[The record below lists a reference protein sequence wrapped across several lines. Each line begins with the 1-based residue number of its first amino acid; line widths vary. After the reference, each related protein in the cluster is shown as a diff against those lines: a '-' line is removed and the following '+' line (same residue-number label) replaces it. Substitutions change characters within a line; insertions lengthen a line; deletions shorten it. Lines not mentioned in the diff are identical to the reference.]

1 LRPETYEREGIMD
14 VLKSS
19 QDEAQRKRDEAQF
32 YSMQQQIDD
41 LRRQFKETLARQQWF
56 EELYRQSEGKVQQL
70 QMSQDRLSQDVAQ
83 SLHARQVDE
92 GRMKAQLAELA
103 QKAENPEK
111 QIRELKAQIGELS
124 SGIKNDRD
132 VDAADRKQVE
142 DIQRQ
147 IREIYSSM
155 SLLTD
160 AQRQLRDL
168 VQELDAA
175 IGEVRNEAL
184 HVAEL
189 QRMEEQR
196 LRRQGVELQELF
208 EALRQQFG
216 EVSAKS
222 QRVDDVRRQ
231 MVERI
236 EGVEHE
242 FTNIRG
248 DHATVSHDIERLEK
262 MSTEQYIVQ
271 QDRLEAVRT
280 QIDSQLGEMRQM
292 ADQRM
297 DRYMSRFTSVDER
310 IRSLEQMLS
319 EIPSRFEA
327 LERRDETIGAEADSI
342 EEWLVLRQLEALE
355 GVLEEVRK
363 RRTERASVF
372 SSNPQVKPA
381 SAPGSVYNP
390 AGLLKSVRDAKPPS
404 KQKADVEVEAEESDE

>member
-1 LRPETYEREGIMD
+1 MD

-32 YSMQQQIDD
+32 YSIQQQIDD

-70 QMSQDRLSQDVAQ
+70 QMAQDRLSQDVAQ
-83 SLHARQVDE
+83 TLHARQIDE
-92 GRMKAQLAELA
+92 GRVKVQLADLA
-103 QKAENPEK
+103 QKVENPEK
-111 QIRELKAQIGELS
+111 QIRELKALISEVT
-124 SGIKNDRD
+124 SGIKSDRD

-168 VQELDAA
+168 IQELDAA

-189 QRMEEQR
+189 QRVEEQR

-208 EALRQQFG
+208 ETLRQQFG
-216 EVSAKS
+216 EVAAKS

-236 EGVEHE
+236 EAVEEE
-242 FTNIRG
+242 FSNIRG
-248 DHATVSHDIERLEK
+248 DGDTVTHDIERLEK
-262 MSTEQYIVQ
+262 MTTEQYIVQ
-271 QDRLEAVRT
+271 QNRLEAVRT
-280 QIDSQLGEMRQM
+280 QIDSQLAEMRQM

-297 DRYMSRFTSVDER
+297 DRYMNRFTGVDER

-363 RRTERASVF
+363 RRSERASVF
-372 SSNPQVKPA
+372 NSNSQVKPA

-404 KQKADVEVEAEESDE
+404 KPKMEVEEESDE

>member
-1 LRPETYEREGIMD
+1 MD

-19 QDEAQRKRDEAQF
+19 HDEAQRKRDEAQF
-32 YSMQQQIDD
+32 YSIQQQIDD

-70 QMSQDRLSQDVAQ
+70 QMAQDRLSQDVAQ
-83 SLHARQVDE
+83 TLHARQIDE
-92 GRMKAQLAELA
+92 GRVKVQLADLA
-103 QKAENPEK
+103 QKVENPEK
-111 QIRELKAQIGELS
+111 QIRELKALIGEVT
-124 SGIKNDRD
+124 SGIKSDRD

-168 VQELDAA
+168 IQELDAA

-216 EVSAKS
+216 EVAAKS

-236 EGVEHE
+236 EAVEEE
-242 FTNIRG
+242 FSNISG
-248 DHATVSHDIERLEK
+248 DHDTVTHDIERLEK
-262 MSTEQYIVQ
+262 MTTEQYIVQ

-280 QIDSQLGEMRQM
+280 QIDSQLAEMRQM

-297 DRYMSRFTSVDER
+297 DRYMSRFTGVDER

-372 SSNPQVKPA
+372 NSNQQVKPA

-404 KQKADVEVEAEESDE
+404 KPKMEVEAEAEESDE